1 VLHRTA
7 SPEELTVGVEEEY
20 QLVDPHSGELRGR
33 ARYVIA
39 ADWTDDLKAEMQ
51 QHTVEV
57 ETGICAGTSCVREDL
72 ARLRLQAAVAAE
84 AAGVRIAAAGAHP
97 FSPAVG
103 YAFTA
108 NPVYQEIRAEYRAL
122 AETQAIFGMHVHV
135 GVPPGVDR
143 VRVAN
148 VARLYLP
155 YLLALTASS
164 PFHDGQDTGYASFR
178 SLIWRRWP
186 RSGAPPRLE
195 GQEEMELLLRWLTE
209 TACIDAP
216 GRLYWDL
223 RPHHRYPTVEFR
235 VTDVTPRLDDA
246 VAAAALAR
254 AIVAGV
260 VEGVLVEPDLPAAV
274 VQALLGENAWRASR
288 DGTDAEM
295 VDLWSAVPRAEPAR
309 EAVSRLADRLLP
321 LAERLGDAEDL
332 ARLEGVLERGSVAH
346 TLRRV
351 ARESG
356 GDLKELVRWIADE
369 TVLGVGLDR
378 RTLQRAETTE

>member
-1 VLHRTA
+1 MLQRTA

-20 QLVDPHSGELRGR
+20 QLVDAHSGELRGR

-39 ADWTDDLKAEMQ
+39 ADWTEDIKSEMQ

-57 ETGICAGTSCVREDL
+57 ETGICEGTSCVRDDL
-72 ARLRLQAAVAAE
+72 ARLRFQAAVAAE
-84 AAGVRIAAAGAHP
+84 SAGVRIVAAGVHP

-108 NPVYQEIRAEYRAL
+108 NPVYQEIRSEYRAL

-135 GVPPGVDR
+135 GVPADVDR
-143 VRVAN
+143 VRVCN
-148 VARLYLP
+148 VARHYLP

-164 PFHDGQDTGYASFR
+164 PFHDGKDTGYASYR

-195 GQEEMELLLRWLTE
+195 GKDEMDLLVRWLTE
-209 TACIDAP
+209 TGCIDAP

-235 VTDVTPRLDDA
+235 VTDVTPRLGDA

-260 VEGVLVEPDLPAAV
+260 LDGTLVEPELPGV
-274 VQALLGENAWRASR
+274 VAQALLGENAWRASR
-288 DGTDAEM
+288 DGTGAEM
-295 VDLWSAVPRAEPAR
+295 VDLWGAGPRVEPAR
-309 EAVSRLADRLLP
+309 EAIARLADRLSTH
-321 LAERLGDAEDL
+321 AERLGDATEFGNL
-332 ARLEGVLERGSVAH
+332 ARVLETGSVAH
-346 TLRRV
+346 EMRRRV
-351 ARESG
+351 EKSG
-356 GDLKELVRWIADE
+356 GDLKVLVRWAADE
-369 TVLGVGLDR
+369 TVLGAGLDR
-378 RTLQRAETTE
+378 RTFQREETRE

>member
-39 ADWTDDLKAEMQ
+39 SDWTDDLKAEMQ